1 MLQCEGG
8 RQKWLNRFWFPV
20 GFDFCKREHSQMMN
34 SAYETTAVI
43 FLDVLGTKDRNN
55 FDEKFAVHRVFHEEV
70 KNNEERQA
78 ASPHVIYTRA
88 LRSFSDCTFILYT
101 YKDGIANERKDDLNL
116 LYIAL
121 YNTSLS
127 IIRVL
132 NAGFLV
138 RGGAALGEAFMD
150 ELGFFGPAIEDAY
163 KLESDKDKAIY
174 PRVIL
179 ANEIGER
186 LFGWERSRDDG
197 TASMLFSTTP
207 RLILK
212 DSDGRYFLNVFYQL
226 EMSESVQFAEK
237 ECTLD
242 SVRTAVDEAITGIE
256 ERHGSNESIMRKMA
270 WMRGFTSQASLK
282 TKQGVSPIQTF
293 VLGAK

>member
-1 MLQCEGG
+1 
-8 RQKWLNRFWFPV
+8 
-20 GFDFCKREHSQMMN
+20 MN
-34 SAYETTAVI
+34 PAYKTTAVI

-55 FDEKFAVHRVFHEEV
+55 FDEKIAVHRVFHEEV

-88 LRSFSDCTFILYT
+88 MRSFSDCTFILYT
-101 YKDGIANERKDDLNL
+101 YKDGVADERKNDLNL

-127 IIRVL
+127 IIRIL

-163 KLESDKDKAIY
+163 ELESDKDKAIY

-179 ANEIGER
+179 ANEVGER

-226 EMSESVQFAEK
+226 EMSGSVQFAEK

-242 SVRTAVDEAITGIE
+242 SVRTAVDKAIIGTE

-270 WMRGFTSQASLK
+270 WMREFTSQASLK

>member
-1 MLQCEGG
+1 M
-8 RQKWLNRFWFPV
+8 RP
-20 GFDFCKREHSQMMN
+20 
-34 SAYETTAVI
+34 AYKTSAVI

-55 FDEKFAVHRVFHEEV
+55 FDEKFAVHRVFHKEV
-70 KNNEERQA
+70 KDNEDRQA
-78 ASPHVIYTRA
+78 ASPQVIYTRA

-101 YKDGIANERKDDLNL
+101 YKNGITDERKNDLNL

-127 IIRVL
+127 IIRIL

-138 RGGAALGEAFMD
+138 RGGASLGQAFMD
-150 ELGFFGPAIEDAY
+150 ELGFFGPAIEEAY
-163 KLESDKDKAIY
+163 ELESDKDNAIY

-186 LFGWERSRDDG
+186 LFNWERSQDDG
-197 TASMLFSTTP
+197 TASMLFSTPP

-212 DSDGRYFLNVFYQL
+212 DSDDRYFLNVFYQL
-226 EMSESVQFAEK
+226 EMSGSVQFAEK
-237 ECTLD
+237 ECTLE
-242 SVRTAVDEAITGIE
+242 SVRTAVEKAIIGTE
-256 ERHGSNESIMRKMA
+256 ERHGSNRCIMRKMA
-270 WMRGFTSQASLK
+270 WMREFISQASLK

-293 VLGAK
+293 VLGAR